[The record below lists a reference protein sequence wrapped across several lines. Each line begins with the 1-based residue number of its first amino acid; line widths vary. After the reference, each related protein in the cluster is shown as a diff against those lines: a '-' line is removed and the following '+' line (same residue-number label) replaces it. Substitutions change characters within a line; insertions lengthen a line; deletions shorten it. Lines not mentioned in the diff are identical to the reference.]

1 VRTDQSSPSIRRRSS
16 PSSTSPTSTG
26 SGEIRDRSRAHAHA
40 VSQHA
45 AVVGQRGRARKAR
58 PHRRSVLIELAHF
71 ALIDGHLTADAASQ
85 MVVDDGAGLPVTEPP
100 SIDRDAASAA
110 AAPSAA
116 RGQWPP
122 QPHGAHSQSSAKAS
136 EPWRARPVRPR
147 RGLLPCS
154 SSRCDCGADVGPKRI
169 EPPAPRLSRFKSGG
183 SRRAPPRLVTIM
195 YTALGCAPSI
205 RRPCLFSPRHRH
217 NA

>member
-1 VRTDQSSPSIRRRSS
+1 VPRGLRIGHSANVEPPGVRTDQSSPSIRRRSS

-45 AVVGQRGRARKAR
+45 AVLGQRGRARKAR

-122 QPHGAHSQSSAKAS
+122 QPHDAPHN
-136 EPWRARPVRPR
+136 PR
-147 RGLLPCS
+147 RGVGALARASSAPAIWGPALLAVEVRS
-154 SSRCDCGADVGPKRI
+154 
-169 EPPAPRLSRFKSGG
+169 LGG
-183 SRRAPPRLVTIM
+183 RRAEAHRATG
-195 YTALGCAPSI
+195 ALP
-205 RRPCLFSPRHRH
+205 
-217 NA
+217 